1 MCKVVTDGNMAELRK
16 LLLDCDVNAASEP
29 DSKYSGKSPLH
40 IVCESGRLNVAQL
53 LLAQPTVDVNVRTPY
68 DETPLL
74 FACQARHV
82 DIVRLLLARPET
94 NVNCSNGNQWTPLHS
109 ACENGFADIVQ
120 LLMSRPELDVTGISW
135 RRTPLHLACQQGHV
149 DVVRLLLSHP
159 LVSYHVES
167 AKVANATP
175 VHLAVKRQH
184 TVVVQALVLHALAA
198 LISDSVAVAAS
209 ATQFLAA
216 FLAPEFPLDITA
228 RADVIQAVWA
238 AHEDA
243 AERRTMRNRLLEQSP
258 AQPHDV
264 LSRVVW

>member
-29 DSKYSGKSPLH
+29 DSK
-40 IVCESGRLNVAQL
+40 
-53 LLAQPTVDVNVRTPY
+53 
-68 DETPLL
+68 
-74 FACQARHV
+74 
-82 DIVRLLLARPET
+82 
-94 NVNCSNGNQWTPLHS
+94 NQWTPLHS

-120 LLMSRPELDVTGISW
+120 LLMSRPELDVTGIS
-135 RRTPLHLACQQGHV
+135 
-149 DVVRLLLSHP
+149 
-159 LVSYHVES
+159 S

>member
-29 DSKYSGKSPLH
+29 DSK
-40 IVCESGRLNVAQL
+40 
-53 LLAQPTVDVNVRTPY
+53 
-68 DETPLL
+68 
-74 FACQARHV
+74 
-82 DIVRLLLARPET
+82 
-94 NVNCSNGNQWTPLHS
+94 NQWTPLHS

-120 LLMSRPELDVTGISW
+120 LLMSRPELDVTGIS
-135 RRTPLHLACQQGHV
+135 
-149 DVVRLLLSHP
+149 
-159 LVSYHVES
+159 S

-198 LISDSVAVAAS
+198 LISDSVAAS

-243 AERRTMRNRLLEQSP
+243 AERLTMRNRLLEQYP